1 MQIIIEIPKDNI
13 PTMQC
18 YKDVL
23 IKFVDKQVCEVTLI
37 GQIPSEDDM
46 GLWFDVLPEKHG
58 DIIDRGF
65 MVAKLLDEILFDR
78 VKTPMDCIDFI
89 KNYKITVPATEGFTP
104 YFCQNRLP
112 EKEETDEGCD

>member
-1 MQIIIEIPKDNI
+1 MHIVIEISDEMYDWVNDPN
-13 PTMQC
+13 
-18 YKDVL
+18 
-23 IKFVDKQVCEVTLI
+23 KFFNKYGVSDFCDLVKNGT
-37 GQIPSEDDM
+37 P
-46 GLWFDVLPEKHG
+46 LPEKHG

-78 VKTPMDCIDFI
+78 VKTPMDCLDFI

-112 EKEETDEGCD
+112 EKEKTDADSD

>member
-1 MQIIIEIPKDNI
+1 MQIVIEIPEELYEKCKR
-13 PTMQC
+13 MG
-18 YKDVL
+18 DVR
-23 IKFVDKQVCEVTLI
+23 DTLYESI
-37 GQIPSEDDM
+37 RNGII
-46 GLWFDVLPEKHG
+46 LPEKHG

-112 EKEETDEGCD
+112 EKDGD